1 MPSRC
6 WIEHIINEILE
17 NLGQTIWLNRFACKN
32 ILLLLLTELI
42 AAIMKTQ
49 SKECV

>member
-17 NLGQTIWLNRFACKN
+17 NLDQTIWLSRFACKKYFV
-32 ILLLLLTELI
+32 I
-42 AAIMKTQ
+42 AAY
-49 SKECV
+49 